1 MKSDLFVS
9 VAFLLVRF
17 FSVGLA
23 SCRQETFDLD
33 KKELDPRMVGTWRL
47 IEKGGDVS
55 FPVSETIK
63 FKDSGYCI
71 GLTYPKSRDRYYTE
85 EGNQLFIVTS
95 PLTFEYTGWAE
106 RYYYEINQHRLYL
119 WSDREDML
127 ARRYR
132 EAYAY
137 DKDTNS

>member
-9 VAFLLVRF
+9 VAFLLVLF

-55 FPVSETIK
+55 FWVSEMIK

-71 GLTYPKSRDRYYTE
+71 GMTYPKSRDRYYTE

-95 PLTFEYTGWAE
+95 PSIYRYTGSAE
-106 RYYYEINQHRLYL
+106 RYYYEINQYRLYL

>member
-9 VAFLLVRF
+9 VAFLLVLF

-23 SCRQETFDLD
+23 SCRQETFDLN
-33 KKELDPRMVGTWRL
+33 
-47 IEKGGDVS
+47 VS

-71 GLTYPKSRDRYYTE
+71 GLTYSKSRDRYYTE
-85 EGNQLFIVTS
+85 EANQLFIVTS

-119 WSDREDML
+119 WSDKEDML

-132 EAYAY
+132 EAYTY
-137 DKDTNS
+137 DRDTNS

>member
-1 MKSDLFVS
+1 M
-9 VAFLLVRF
+9 
-17 FSVGLA
+17 
-23 SCRQETFDLD
+23 D

-55 FPVSETIK
+55 FRVSETIK

-95 PLTFEYTGWAE
+95 PSIYRYTGSAE

-119 WSDREDML
+119 WSDKEDML

-132 EAYAY
+132 EAYTY
-137 DKDTNS
+137 DRDTNS

>member
-1 MKSDLFVS
+1 
-9 VAFLLVRF
+9 
-17 FSVGLA
+17 
-23 SCRQETFDLD
+23 
-33 KKELDPRMVGTWRL
+33 MVGTWRL

-55 FPVSETIK
+55 FRVSETIK

-71 GLTYPKSRDRYYTE
+71 GLSYPKSRDRYYTE

-95 PLTFEYTGWAE
+95 PLTFEYTGWADK
-106 RYYYEINQHRLYL
+106 YYYEINQHRLYL
-119 WSDREDML
+119 WSDRENML

>member
-9 VAFLLVRF
+9 VAFLLVLF

-55 FPVSETIK
+55 FRVSEMIK

-71 GLTYPKSRDRYYTE
+71 GLTYPESRDRYYTE

-95 PLTFEYTGWAE
+95 PSIYRYTGSAE
-106 RYYYEINQHRLYL
+106 QYYYEINQHRLYL

-127 ARRYR
+127 ARRYK
-132 EAYAY
+132 EAYTY